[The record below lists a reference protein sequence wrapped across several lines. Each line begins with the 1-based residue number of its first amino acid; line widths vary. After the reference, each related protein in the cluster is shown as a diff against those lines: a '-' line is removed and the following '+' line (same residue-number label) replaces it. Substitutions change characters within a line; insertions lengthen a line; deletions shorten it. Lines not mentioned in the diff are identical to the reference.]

1 MNDPYPFLVLEK
13 PCNDAINWVTS
24 HVSEA
29 GLQVKRTFD
38 LQVARHGLAV
48 CPCPHHG
55 TYECDCQMVVLLVYG
70 SESQPVSIVA
80 HGNHNQ
86 TWFSIVDTAQQRA
99 NSRLER
105 AIEEALVAENTL
117 LKVHGSTPMPIQEP

>member
-1 MNDPYPFLVLEK
+1 MSDSIPFLVLEK
-13 PCNDAINWVTS
+13 TCDEAINWVTH

-48 CPCPHHG
+48 CPCPYHG

-70 SESQPVSIVA
+70 SEGQPVSIVA
-80 HGNHNQ
+80 HGYNNQ
-86 TWFSIVDTAQQRA
+86 TWFTIVDTPQQRA
-99 NSRLER
+99 NTHLER
-105 AIEEALVAENTL
+105 VIEEALFVESSSMNE
-117 LKVHGSTPMPIQEP
+117 QEPGPLAA

>member
-1 MNDPYPFLVLEK
+1 MSDTTPFLVLEK
-13 PCNDAINWVTS
+13 PCNEAISWVTR
-24 HVSEA
+24 HVSDA

-70 SESQPVSIVA
+70 SEGQPVSIVA
-80 HGNHNQ
+80 HGHSNQ
-86 TWFSIVDTAQQRA
+86 TWFTIVDTPQQRA
-99 NSRLER
+99 NTHLER
-105 AIEEALVAENTL
+105 AIEEALVIESVPRL
-117 LKVHGSTPMPIQEP
+117 